1 MENKNANNQPQ
12 IPNVGNAPYTP
23 NYNAAPYT
31 PNNNAAPYTPQS
43 AQGQPPYGQPYGQ
56 PYGAY
61 PQPPQKKKMSAGKII
76 VIIISIFFIF
86 LLLMGIAVFKL
97 IFPKTENELIE
108 QYKTTGSFSDLVNLC
123 DYYDSM
129 LTINPEKIAH
139 PDLAAT
145 YFDLMLSDTK
155 QFIRNYDNDAA
166 SDSYADGKTAYSEY
180 LASYFYILLRNGS
193 YDLFT
198 HVFTEKLLE
207 YNAAG
212 DYYTDSYTLIYNIE
226 NSIIEL
232 TDEQKDAVT
241 KGYDALLAASRSQD
255 EMQYNLME
263 YYECCE
269 AMQMYEKADEL
280 ERMLQESEA
289 ENKLTNANLVA

>member
-12 IPNVGNAPYTP
+12 IPNGGSAPYTP
-23 NYNAAPYT
+23 NYNAAPYM

-43 AQGQPPYGQPYGQ
+43 AQGQQPYGQ

-76 VIIISIFFIF
+76 AIIISVSFIF

-97 IFPKTENELIE
+97 IFPKAENELIE
-108 QYKTTGSFSDLVNLC
+108 QYKTTGSFSDLIKLC

-129 LTINPEKIAH
+129 LTLNPEKIEH

-166 SDSYADGKTAYSEY
+166 SDSYSDGKTAYSEY

-226 NSIIEL
+226 HGIIAL
-232 TDEQKDAVT
+232 TDEQKNAVT

-255 EMQYNLME
+255 EMQYNLRE

-280 ERMLQESEA
+280 EQMLQKSEA
-289 ENKLTNANLVA
+289 ENALNNADLVA